1 MLYNKIRINVMK
13 CLLLFIISGFSV
25 LAFSQ
30 ETEIIKETNIT
41 YFGREHFLIEG
52 TAIADSLKESP
63 YDRLPISYKEK
74 VREPVWDLSKSSA
87 GITVRFHSNSTSISL
102 KWTVL
107 NEFDMNHM
115 ASTGIKGI
123 DLYTKH
129 NNKWR
134 YVTTA
139 GAYVGLK
146 TYQNKATPT
155 DSINEYELIKNMTP
169 EFREYK
175 LFLPLY
181 DGVTKLEIG
190 IDSNGSIKKAM
201 PNSQKP
207 IVFCGTSI
215 TQGGCA
221 SRPGMAHTNIISRKL
236 DVDCINYGFSGNG
249 RMETP
254 IVELISEIDAS
265 FYVIEC
271 LQNMNAEQIKQRVI
285 PLVEIIRKK
294 HPSTPIVLVENMM
307 YKTAFLDK
315 TIETELIQE
324 NLALK
329 NEYDEILEKGFQNVF
344 YIEDMPSFG
353 MDNEGTVDGVHLT
366 DLGFLRYADYLIKN
380 FNGQNLIKTVLNKN

>member
-1 MLYNKIRINVMK
+1 MK
-13 CLLLFIISGFSV
+13 YFLLFIISGFSV
-25 LAFSQ
+25 LTFSQ
-30 ETEIIKETNIT
+30 EKEITKDNNIS
-41 YFGREHFLIEG
+41 YYGRKHFLIEG

-74 VREPVWDLSKSSA
+74 VREPVWDLSKASA
-87 GITVRFHSNSTSISL
+87 GITVRFHSNSTSINL

-107 NEFDMNHM
+107 NDFDMPHM
-115 ASTGIKGI
+115 AATGIKGI
-123 DLYTKH
+123 DLYTKY

-139 GAYVGLK
+139 GALVGQK
-146 TYQNKATPT
+146 KYQNNNVPK
-155 DSINEYELIKNMTP
+155 DSINEYELIKNLTP

-181 DGVTKLEIG
+181 DGVTRLEIG
-190 IDSNGSIKKAM
+190 IDANATIKRAV
-201 PNSQKP
+201 PNAQKP
-207 IVFCGTSI
+207 IVFYGTSI

-236 DVDCINYGFSGNG
+236 DMEFINYGFSGNG
-249 RMETP
+249 RMEMP
-254 IVELISEIDAS
+254 IVEHISEIDAN

-271 LQNMNAEQIKQRVI
+271 LQNMNTEEVKKRVL
-285 PLVEIIRKK
+285 PLVKTIRKK
-294 HPSTPIVLVENMM
+294 QPNTPIVLVENMM
-307 YKTAFLDK
+307 YKTAFMDK

-329 NEYDEILEKGFQNVF
+329 NEYDNILKSGIQNIYYIKDKQHEK
-344 YIEDMPSFG
+344 

-366 DLGFLRYADYLIKN
+366 DLGFLRYADYLIENFKKN
-380 FNGQNLIKTVLNKN
+380 QLVKRILH

>member
-1 MLYNKIRINVMK
+1 MK
-13 CLLLFIISGFSV
+13 YFLLVLISSFSV

-30 ETEIIKETNIT
+30 GIETTKTDSTVI
-41 YFGREHFLIEG
+41 YYGREHFLIEG
-52 TAIADSLKESP
+52 TVISDSLKESS

-74 VREPVWDLSKSSA
+74 VREPVWDLSKASA
-87 GITVRFHSNSTSISL
+87 GITVRFHSNSTSINL

-107 NEFDMNHM
+107 NDLDMPHM

-123 DLYTKH
+123 DLYTKY

-139 GAYVGLK
+139 GALVGLK
-146 TYQNKATPT
+146 TYQNKSIPA
-155 DSINEYELIKNMTP
+155 DSINEYELIKNMSP
-169 EFREYK
+169 DFREYK

-190 IDSNGSIKKAM
+190 IDNNALINKAS
-201 PNSQKP
+201 PNPVKP
-207 IVFCGTSI
+207 IVFYGTSI

-271 LQNMNAEQIKQRVI
+271 LQNMDSEQVSERVK
-285 PLVEIIRKK
+285 PLVDIIRTK
-294 HPSTPIVLVENMM
+294 HPNTPIVLVENMM
-307 YKTAFLDK
+307 YTMAFLDQ
-315 TIETELIQE
+315 TQETRLIQE
-324 NLALK
+324 NAALK
-329 NEYDEILEKGFQNVF
+329 NEYDKIIKSGTPNIF
-344 YIEDMPSFG
+344 YIKDNKDFLV
-353 MDNEGTVDGVHLT
+353 DNEGTVDGVHLT
-366 DLGFLRYADYLIKN
+366 DLGFLRYADYLMEN
-380 FNGQNLIKTVLNKN
+380 FKKFKLIKD

>member
-1 MLYNKIRINVMK
+1 MK
-13 CLLLFIISGFSV
+13 YFLLFIISGFSV
-25 LAFSQ
+25 LTFSQ
-30 ETEIIKETNIT
+30 EKESTKDINIS

-74 VREPVWDLSKSSA
+74 VREPVWDLSKASA
-87 GITVRFHSNSTSISL
+87 GITVRFHSNSTSINL

-107 NEFDMNHM
+107 NDLDMPHM

-123 DLYTKH
+123 DLYTKY

-139 GAYVGLK
+139 GALVGLK
-146 TYQNKATPT
+146 TYQNKSIPA
-155 DSINEYELIKNMTP
+155 DSINEYELIKNMSP
-169 EFREYK
+169 DFREYK

-190 IDSNGSIKKAM
+190 IDNNALINKAS
-201 PNSQKP
+201 PNPVKP
-207 IVFCGTSI
+207 IVFYGTSI

-249 RMETP
+249 RMEMP
-254 IVELISEIDAS
+254 IVELISDIDAS

-271 LQNMNAEQIKQRVI
+271 LQNMDSEQVRERVR
-285 PLVEIIRKK
+285 PLVDIIRTK
-294 HPSTPIVLVENMM
+294 HPLTPIVLVENMM
-307 YKTAFLDK
+307 YTTAFLDQ
-315 TIETELIQE
+315 TIETTLIQE
-324 NLALK
+324 NEALK
-329 NEYDEILEKGFQNVF
+329 NEFDKIIKRGTPNIF
-344 YIEDMPSFG
+344 YIKDNKDFLS
-353 MDNEGTVDGVHLT
+353 DNEGTVDGVHLT
-366 DLGFLRYADYLIKN
+366 DLGFLRYADYLIENFKKN
-380 FNGQNLIKTVLNKN
+380 LLIKKNTSLK

>member
-1 MLYNKIRINVMK
+1 MK
-13 CLLLFIISGFSV
+13 YFLLVLISSFSV

-30 ETEIIKETNIT
+30 ESEITKEMNIT

-74 VREPVWDLSKSSA
+74 VREPVWELSKASA
-87 GITVRFHSNSTSISL
+87 GITVRFHSNSTSINL

-107 NEFDMNHM
+107 NDLDMPHM

-123 DLYTKH
+123 DLYTKY

-139 GAYVGLK
+139 GAIVGLK
-146 TYQNKATPT
+146 TYQNKSIPA
-155 DSINEYELIKNMTP
+155 DSINEYELIKNMSP
-169 EFREYK
+169 DFREYK

-181 DGVTKLEIG
+181 DGVTKLEVG
-190 IDSNGSIKKAM
+190 IDSTASIEKAS
-201 PNSQKP
+201 PSTVKP
-207 IVFCGTSI
+207 IVFYGTSI

-254 IVELISEIDAS
+254 IVELISEIDAR

-271 LQNMNAEQIKQRVI
+271 LQNMDSERVRERVK
-285 PLVEIIRKK
+285 PLVDIIRTK
-294 HPSTPIVLVENMM
+294 HPHTPIVLVENMM
-307 YKTAFLDK
+307 YTTAFLDH
-315 TIETELIQE
+315 TEETRLIQE
-324 NLALK
+324 NAALK
-329 NEYDEILEKGFQNVF
+329 NEYDKIIKSGTPNIF
-344 YIEDMPSFG
+344 YIKDNKDFLV
-353 MDNEGTVDGVHLT
+353 DNEGTVDGVHLT
-366 DLGFLRYADYLIKN
+366 DLGFLRYADYLMEN
-380 FNGQNLIKTVLNKN
+380 FKKFKLIKD

>member
-1 MLYNKIRINVMK
+1 MK
-13 CLLLFIISGFSV
+13 YILLIIISGLS
-25 LAFSQ
+25 LTGFSQ
-30 ETEIIKETNIT
+30 EKEITKDNNIS
-41 YFGREHFLIEG
+41 YYGRKHFLIEG

-74 VREPVWDLSKSSA
+74 VRKPVWNLSKASA
-87 GITVRFHSNSTSISL
+87 GITVRFHSNSTSINL

-107 NEFDMNHM
+107 NDFDMPHM

-123 DLYTKH
+123 DLYTKY

-134 YVTTA
+134 YLTTA
-139 GAYVGLK
+139 GAFVGLK
-146 TYQNKATPT
+146 TYQNKSIPA

-190 IDSNGSIKKAM
+190 IDNNALINKAS
-201 PNSQKP
+201 PNPVKP
-207 IVFCGTSI
+207 IVFYGTSI

-254 IVELISEIDAS
+254 IVELISEIDAQ

-271 LQNMNAEQIKQRVI
+271 MQNMDSEQVTERVR
-285 PLVEIIRKK
+285 PLVDMIRTN
-294 HPSTPIVLVENMM
+294 HPYTPIVLVENMM
-307 YKTAFLDK
+307 YTMAFLDQTIK
-315 TIETELIQE
+315 TRLIQE
-324 NLALK
+324 NAALK
-329 NEYDEILEKGFQNVF
+329 NEYDKIIKSDIPNIF
-344 YIEDMPSFG
+344 YIKDNKDFLL
-353 MDNEGTVDGVHLT
+353 DNEGTVDGVHLT
-366 DLGFLRYADYLIKN
+366 DLGFLRYSDYLIENFKKN
-380 FNGQNLIKTVLNKN
+380 LLIKEKLN

>member
-1 MLYNKIRINVMK
+1 MK
-13 CLLLFIISGFSV
+13 YFLLFIISGFSV
-25 LAFSQ
+25 LTFSQ
-30 ETEIIKETNIT
+30 EKESTKDINIS

-74 VREPVWDLSKSSA
+74 VREPVWNLSKASA
-87 GITVRFHSNSTSISL
+87 GITVRFHSNSTSINL

-107 NEFDMNHM
+107 NDLDMPHM

-123 DLYTKH
+123 DLYTKY

-139 GAYVGLK
+139 GALVGLK
-146 TYQNKATPT
+146 TYQNKSIPV
-155 DSINEYELIKNMTP
+155 DSINEYELIKNMSSD
-169 EFREYK
+169 FREYK

-181 DGVTKLEIG
+181 DGVTKLEVG
-190 IDSNGSIKKAM
+190 IDSTASIEKAS
-201 PNSQKP
+201 PSAVKP
-207 IVFCGTSI
+207 IVFYGTSI

-254 IVELISEIDAS
+254 IVELISEIDAH

-271 LQNMNAEQIKQRVI
+271 MQNMDSEQVSERVR
-285 PLVEIIRKK
+285 PLVDMIRSN
-294 HPSTPIVLVENMM
+294 HPYTPIVLVENMM
-307 YKTAFLDK
+307 YTTAFLDQ
-315 TIETELIQE
+315 TIETTLIQE
-324 NLALK
+324 NEALK
-329 NEYDEILEKGFQNVF
+329 NEFDKIIKRGTPNIF
-344 YIEDMPSFG
+344 YIKDNKDFLL
-353 MDNEGTVDGVHLT
+353 DNEGTVDGVHLT
-366 DLGFLRYADYLIKN
+366 DLGFLRYADYLIENFKKN
-380 FNGQNLIKTVLNKN
+380 SLIKGILH

>member
-1 MLYNKIRINVMK
+1 MRY
-13 CLLLFIISGFSV
+13 LLICMIFGYSILS
-25 LAFSQ
+25 FSQ
-30 ETEIIKETNIT
+30 ENKITQEKEIT
-41 YFGREHFLIEG
+41 YFGRDHFIIEG
-52 TAIADSLKESP
+52 TSISDSLKESP
-63 YDRLPISYKEK
+63 YDRLPISYKDK
-74 VREPVWDLSKSSA
+74 VREPVWDLSKASA

-102 KWTVL
+102 KWTIL
-107 NEFDMNHM
+107 NDFDMPHM

-123 DLYTKH
+123 DLYTKY

-134 YVTTA
+134 YVTSA
-139 GAYVGLK
+139 GALVGQK
-146 TYQNKATPT
+146 KYQNNEVAS
-155 DSINEYELIKNMTP
+155 DSINEYELITNISS

-190 IDSNGSIKKAM
+190 IDSDAQIKKAT
-201 PNSQKP
+201 PNTKKP
-207 IVFCGTSI
+207 IVFYGTSI

-236 DVDCINYGFSGNG
+236 DVDCINFGFSGNG

-254 IVELISEIDAS
+254 IIELISEIKAS
-265 FYVIEC
+265 VYVIEC
-271 LQNMNAEQIKQRVI
+271 LQNMNIKQVKERVL
-285 PLVEIIRKK
+285 PLVKIIRKK
-294 HPSTPIVLVENMM
+294 QPSTPIIFVENMM

-329 NEYDEILEKGFQNVF
+329 NEYDKILKNGFQNIF
-344 YIEDMPSFG
+344 YIEDMKADS

-366 DLGFLRYADYLIKN
+366 DLGFLRYANYIIEN
-380 FNGQNLIKTVLNKN
+380 FKKYNLIKTVAHKD

>member
-1 MLYNKIRINVMK
+1 MK
-13 CLLLFIISGFSV
+13 YFLLVLISSFSV

-30 ETEIIKETNIT
+30 ESEITKEMNIT

-74 VREPVWDLSKSSA
+74 VREPVWELSKASA
-87 GITVRFHSNSTSISL
+87 GITVRFHSNSTSINL

-107 NEFDMNHM
+107 NDLDMPHM

-123 DLYTKH
+123 DLYTKY

-139 GAYVGLK
+139 GALVGLK
-146 TYQNKATPT
+146 TYQNKSIPA
-155 DSINEYELIKNMTP
+155 DSINEYELIKNMSP
-169 EFREYK
+169 DFREYK

-181 DGVTKLEIG
+181 DGVTKLEVG
-190 IDSNGSIKKAM
+190 IDSTASIEKAS
-201 PNSQKP
+201 PSAVKP
-207 IVFCGTSI
+207 IVFYGTSI

-236 DVDCINYGFSGNG
+236 DMDCINYGFSGNG

-254 IVELISEIDAS
+254 IVELISEIDAH

-271 LQNMNAEQIKQRVI
+271 MQNMDSEQVSERVR
-285 PLVEIIRKK
+285 PLVDMIRTK
-294 HPSTPIVLVENMM
+294 HPHTPIVLVENMM
-307 YKTAFLDK
+307 YTMAFLDQTIK
-315 TIETELIQE
+315 TRLIQE
-324 NLALK
+324 NAALK
-329 NEYDEILEKGFQNVF
+329 NEYDKIIKSDIPNIF
-344 YIEDMPSFG
+344 YIKDNKDFLL
-353 MDNEGTVDGVHLT
+353 DNEGTVDGVHLT
-366 DLGFLRYADYLIKN
+366 DLGFLRYADYLIEN
-380 FNGQNLIKTVLNKN
+380 FKKFKLIKN

>member
-1 MLYNKIRINVMK
+1 MK
-13 CLLLFIISGFSV
+13 YLLLFIISGFYV
-25 LAFSQ
+25 GGFSQ
-30 ETEIIKETNIT
+30 EKESTKDNNIS
-41 YFGREHFLIEG
+41 YYGRKHFLIEG

-74 VREPVWDLSKSSA
+74 VRKPVWNLSKASA
-87 GITVRFHSNSTSISL
+87 GITVRFHSNSTSINL

-107 NEFDMNHM
+107 NDFDMPHM

-123 DLYTKH
+123 DLYTKY

-134 YVTTA
+134 YLTTA
-139 GAYVGLK
+139 GAFVGLK
-146 TYQNKATPT
+146 TYQNKSIPA

-190 IDSNGSIKKAM
+190 IDNNALINKAS
-201 PNSQKP
+201 PNPVKP
-207 IVFCGTSI
+207 IVFYGTSI

-254 IVELISEIDAS
+254 IVELISEIDAQ

-271 LQNMNAEQIKQRVI
+271 MQNMDSEQVTERVR
-285 PLVEIIRKK
+285 PLVDMIRTN
-294 HPSTPIVLVENMM
+294 HPYTPIVLVENMM
-307 YKTAFLDK
+307 YTMAFLDQTIK
-315 TIETELIQE
+315 TRLIQE
-324 NLALK
+324 NAALK
-329 NEYDEILEKGFQNVF
+329 NEYDKIIKSDIPNIF
-344 YIEDMPSFG
+344 YIKDNKDFLL
-353 MDNEGTVDGVHLT
+353 DNEGTVDGVHLT
-366 DLGFLRYADYLIKN
+366 DLGFLRYSDYLIENFKKN
-380 FNGQNLIKTVLNKN
+380 LLIKEKLK

>member
-1 MLYNKIRINVMK
+1 MK
-13 CLLLFIISGFSV
+13 YFLLFIISGFSV
-25 LAFSQ
+25 LTFSQ
-30 ETEIIKETNIT
+30 EKESTKDINIS

-74 VREPVWDLSKSSA
+74 VREPVWDLSKASA
-87 GITVRFHSNSTSISL
+87 GITVRFHSNSTSINL

-107 NEFDMNHM
+107 NDLDMPHM

-123 DLYTKH
+123 DLYTKY

-139 GAYVGLK
+139 GALVGLK
-146 TYQNKATPT
+146 TYQNKSIPA
-155 DSINEYELIKNMTP
+155 DSINEYELIKNMSP
-169 EFREYK
+169 DFREYK

-190 IDSNGSIKKAM
+190 IDNNALINKAS
-201 PNSQKP
+201 PNPVKP
-207 IVFCGTSI
+207 IVFYGTSI

-249 RMETP
+249 RMEMP
-254 IVELISEIDAS
+254 IVELISDIDAS

-271 LQNMNAEQIKQRVI
+271 LQNMDSEQVRERVR
-285 PLVEIIRKK
+285 PLVDMIRTK
-294 HPSTPIVLVENMM
+294 HPLTPIVLVENMM
-307 YKTAFLDK
+307 YTTAFLDQ
-315 TIETELIQE
+315 TIETTLIQE
-324 NLALK
+324 NEALK
-329 NEYDEILEKGFQNVF
+329 NEFDKIIKRGTPNIF
-344 YIEDMPSFG
+344 YIKDNKDFLS
-353 MDNEGTVDGVHLT
+353 DNEGTVDGVHLT
-366 DLGFLRYADYLIKN
+366 DLGFLRYADYLIENFKKN
-380 FNGQNLIKTVLNKN
+380 SLIKGILH

>member
-1 MLYNKIRINVMK
+1 MK
-13 CLLLFIISGFSV
+13 YFLLFIISGFSV
-25 LAFSQ
+25 LTFSQ
-30 ETEIIKETNIT
+30 EKESTKDINIS

-74 VREPVWDLSKSSA
+74 VREPVWDLSKASA
-87 GITVRFHSNSTSISL
+87 GITVRFHSNSTSINL

-107 NEFDMNHM
+107 NDLDMPHM
-115 ASTGIKGI
+115 AATGIKGI
-123 DLYTKH
+123 DLYTKY

-139 GAYVGLK
+139 GALVGLK
-146 TYQNKATPT
+146 TYQNKSIPA
-155 DSINEYELIKNMTP
+155 DSINEYELIKNMSP
-169 EFREYK
+169 DFREYK

-190 IDSNGSIKKAM
+190 IDNNALINKAS
-201 PNSQKP
+201 PNPVKP
-207 IVFCGTSI
+207 IVFYGTSI

-249 RMETP
+249 RMEMP
-254 IVELISEIDAS
+254 IVELISDIDAS

-271 LQNMNAEQIKQRVI
+271 LQNMNAEQVKERVL

-294 HPSTPIVLVENMM
+294 HPKTPIVLVENMM
-307 YKTAFLDK
+307 YTTAFLDQ
-315 TIETELIQE
+315 TIETRLIQE
-324 NLALK
+324 NAALK
-329 NEYDEILEKGFQNVF
+329 NEYDKIIKSGIPNIF
-344 YIEDMPSFG
+344 YIKDNKDFLL
-353 MDNEGTVDGVHLT
+353 DNEGTVDGVHLT
-366 DLGFLRYADYLIKN
+366 DLGFLRYADYLIENFKKN
-380 FNGQNLIKTVLNKN
+380 LLIKGILH

>member
-1 MLYNKIRINVMK
+1 MIKTDST
-13 CLLLFIISGFSV
+13 IIYHGG
-25 LAFSQ
+25 Q
-30 ETEIIKETNIT
+30 
-41 YFGREHFLIEG
+41 HFLIEG
-52 TAIADSLKESP
+52 TAISDSLKESP

-74 VREPVWDLSKSSA
+74 VRDPVWDLSKASA
-87 GITVRFHSNSTSISL
+87 GITVRFHSNSTSINL

-107 NEFDMNHM
+107 NDLDMSHM
-115 ASTGIKGI
+115 AATGIKGI
-123 DLYTKH
+123 DLYTKY

-139 GAYVGLK
+139 GALVGLK
-146 TYQNKATPT
+146 AYQNKSILA

-181 DGVTKLEIG
+181 DGVTKLEVG
-190 IDSNGSIKKAM
+190 IDSAASIEKAT
-201 PNSQKP
+201 PSTEKP
-207 IVFCGTSI
+207 IVFYGTSI

-254 IVELISEIDAS
+254 IVELISEIDAR

-271 LQNMNAEQIKQRVI
+271 LQNMDSEQVKKRVM
-285 PLVEIIRKK
+285 PLVEIIRNKN
-294 HPSTPIVLVENMM
+294 SDTPIIFVENMM

-315 TIETELIQE
+315 TIEAELINE

-329 NEYDEILEKGFQNVF
+329 NEFENILKNGFQNIY
-344 YIEDMPSFG
+344 YIKDMKIDDL
-353 MDNEGTVDGVHLT
+353 DNEGTVDGVHLT
-366 DLGFLRYADYLIKN
+366 DLGFLRYADYLIEN
-380 FNGQNLIKTVLNKN
+380 FKKFKLIND

>member
-1 MLYNKIRINVMK
+1 MK
-13 CLLLFIISGFSV
+13 YFLLFIISGFSV
-25 LAFSQ
+25 LTFSQ
-30 ETEIIKETNIT
+30 EKESTKDINIS

-74 VREPVWDLSKSSA
+74 VREPVWDLSKASA
-87 GITVRFHSNSTSISL
+87 GITVRFHSNSTSINL

-107 NEFDMNHM
+107 NDLDMPHM

-123 DLYTKH
+123 DLYTKY

-139 GAYVGLK
+139 GALVGLK
-146 TYQNKATPT
+146 TYQNKSIPA
-155 DSINEYELIKNMTP
+155 DSINEYELIKNMSP
-169 EFREYK
+169 DFREYK

-181 DGVTKLEIG
+181 DGVTKLEVG
-190 IDSNGSIKKAM
+190 IDSRASIEKAS
-201 PNSQKP
+201 PNPVKP
-207 IVFCGTSI
+207 IVFYGTSI

-254 IVELISEIDAS
+254 IVKLISEIDAR

-271 LQNMNAEQIKQRVI
+271 MQNMDSEQVSERVR
-285 PLVEIIRKK
+285 PLVDMIRTN
-294 HPSTPIVLVENMM
+294 HPFTPIVLVENMM
-307 YKTAFLDK
+307 YTMAFLDQTIK
-315 TIETELIQE
+315 TRLIQE
-324 NLALK
+324 NAALK
-329 NEYDEILEKGFQNVF
+329 NEYDKIIKSDIPNIF
-344 YIEDMPSFG
+344 YIKDNKDFLL
-353 MDNEGTVDGVHLT
+353 DNEGTVDGVHLT
-366 DLGFLRYADYLIKN
+366 DLGFLRYADYLIEN
-380 FNGQNLIKTVLNKN
+380 FKKFKLIKN